1 MNKRVLKLLSS
12 LTLGAMLAN
21 IPLGAL
27 SYTGLGE
34 ITDIKRDTV
43 GDGLTYS
50 EFKSTDENEKPQQA
64 YIFEYSPDG
73 GVLPLVRWGE
83 SVYGKDR
90 VGALVSAAQDDG
102 DTVLGAINGDF
113 FSMQTGVPMG
123 VMIDGGRL
131 ISTDDSKYALG
142 FKEDGTAIIG
152 KPSVSITVTDIS
164 KDNAVF
170 EIGQLNKYPTIWGV
184 YMLTDDF
191 GVSTRSS
198 DKSREIVIQ
207 LYGDITV
214 KGIVYGI
221 VVDIIEGGTNAEIP
235 EGCAV
240 ISVAEAYA
248 EYSKFDVVSVG
259 DVLQIDTACAEGWNH
274 VTTAI
279 GGGDM
284 ILDGGTM
291 PDGII
296 DEDTEKSSQPRTAVG
311 IKDDGTV
318 VFFAVD
324 GRISASR
331 GMKIA
336 ELSTVMAELG
346 CVSALNLDGGG
357 STTVMVKASDSTE
370 CVYINSPA
378 DTSYRAVA
386 NGLLFVSENPSDGV
400 PAALSVTPNTP
411 YLLSG
416 STVHFSAQVLDSAYM
431 PTNMVVYGGLLEAR
445 FDGEYTEEVGSVF
458 ENSFTA
464 GKHPGEYRLKVS
476 TVTSEEPLVG
486 DVSVIVTDTVDS
498 FTVTPDYRQIRPG
511 SYVEL
516 NIKAEYRGKEIMCDS
531 GSFTYSL
538 NDTQEIPDSAMYPDA
553 MVVCELGYLDK
564 SGNFQAFADAGE
576 GTVEIGVHYGEL
588 SRYVT
593 VDIGDTSE
601 PIADFEA
608 DWQLGMFTLTA
619 DKGSVRTKRTDN
631 GRKSSSA
638 FEVRYS
644 YTDAKESRVLD
655 IKLADTM
662 PIAEDGEGIKLWISG
677 NISGNPCAVV
687 SDADGNTYK
696 LAYAVSKDYSKQ
708 IGWREFTA
716 EIPEELGGHK
726 LWLESLLCIMASGS
740 STETITIDDAIV
752 YYGTPTLAGLDGHWA
767 AESILALYD
776 MGVIEDSDCETNGK
790 VLTYSPSAELTRG
803 EFAKILIRRQGIDVS
818 EYEKNGIQCEA
829 DTPADKLPYI
839 RAAVANGLM
848 SGRGT
853 REDGTVIFDS
863 GATITREEVCKVL
876 GSIITSEDTADM
888 TVFSDSP
895 SISSWAIDGIAK
907 CVGAGVV
914 KGFTDGTIRPQA
926 KISRA
931 EIAAM
936 LMRFE

>member
-1 MNKRVLKLLSS
+1 MNKRILKLVSA
-12 LTLGAMLAN
+12 LTLGALLTNTPLA
-21 IPLGAL
+21 AL
-27 SYTGLGE
+27 NYTGLGE

-50 EFKSTDENEKPQQA
+50 QLKSTDENGKPQQA

-90 VGALVSAAQDDG
+90 VGALVSAAEDDG
-102 DTVLGAINGDF
+102 ESVLGAINGDF

-142 FKEDGTAIIG
+142 FKEDGTALIG
-152 KPSVSITVTDIS
+152 KPSVSITMTDIS
-164 KDNAVF
+164 KDNTVF

-191 GVSTRSS
+191 GAFTHSS

-214 KGIVYGI
+214 KGTVYGI
-221 VVDIIEGGTNAEIP
+221 IVDIIDGTTDTEIP

-240 ISVAEAYA
+240 ISIAETYA
-248 EYSKFDVVSVG
+248 DYSKFDVVSVG
-259 DVLQIDTACAEGWNH
+259 DILQIDTACADGWNH
-274 VTTAI
+274 VTCAI
-279 GGGDM
+279 GGGDI

-291 PDGII
+291 PDGTI

-311 IKDDGTV
+311 IKEDGTV
-318 VFFAVD
+318 VFFAID

-331 GMKIA
+331 GLKIS
-336 ELSTVMAELG
+336 ELSSVMAELG
-346 CVSALNLDGGG
+346 CITALNLDGGG
-357 STTVMVKASDSTE
+357 STTVMVKASDSTD

-386 NGLLFVSENPSDGV
+386 NGMLFVSEKPSDGV

-416 STVHFSAQVLDSAYM
+416 SKVHFSAQVLDSAYM
-431 PTNMVVYGGLLEAR
+431 PTNMAVYGGLLSVEL
-445 FDGEYTEEVGSVF
+445 DGEYAEGIGSVLQ
-458 ENSFTA
+458 NSFAA

-476 TVTSEEPLVG
+476 TVTSEDPLVG
-486 DVSVIVTDTVDS
+486 DVSVVVTDTIDS
-498 FTVTPDYRQIRPG
+498 LAVTPDYRQIRPG
-511 SYVEL
+511 SYVKL
-516 NIKAEYRGKEIMCDS
+516 NLKAKYRGREVMCDA
-531 GSFTYSL
+531 GSFTYTL
-538 NDTQEIPDSAMYPDA
+538 NGANEAPNADMYPDA
-553 MVVCELGYLDK
+553 MLVCELGYLDK

-576 GTVEIGVHYGEL
+576 GTVEIGIHYGEL

-601 PIADFEA
+601 PIADFED
-608 DWQLGMFTLTA
+608 DWQLDMFTFTA
-619 DKGSVRTKRTDN
+619 DKGSVRAKRTEA
-631 GRKSSSA
+631 GRKA
-638 FEVRYS
+638 GDALEVKYS
-644 YTDAKESRVLD
+644 YNDAKENRVLE
-655 IKLADTM
+655 IKLADAM
-662 PIAEDGEGIKLWISG
+662 PIGEDAESIKLWISG
-677 NISGNPCAVV
+677 NISGNPYAVV
-687 SDADGNTYK
+687 SDADGNIHK
-696 LAYAVSKDYSKQ
+696 LAYSVSKDYSKQ
-708 IGWREFTA
+708 IGWHELTA
-716 EIPEELGGHK
+716 EITEELSAHK
-726 LWLESLLCIMASGS
+726 YWLDSLLCITASGS
-740 STETITIDDAIV
+740 STETVIIDDAMV
-752 YYGTPTLAGLDGHWA
+752 YYGTPTLAGLDAHWA

-776 MGVIEDSDCETNGK
+776 MGVIEDSDCEANGK
-790 VLTYSPSAELTRG
+790 ALTYSPSAELTRG
-803 EFAKILIRRQGIDVS
+803 EFAKILIRREGIDIS
-818 EYEKNGIQCEA
+818 EYEKSGIQCEA

-839 RAAVANGLM
+839 RAAVAEGLM

-853 REDGTVIFDS
+853 LDDGTVIFDA

-876 GSIITSEDTADM
+876 GGLITGEFAADM

-895 SISSWAIDGIAK
+895 SISPWALDGIAK
-907 CVGAGVV
+907 CIGAGVV
-914 KGFTDGTIRPQA
+914 KGFTDSTIRPQA